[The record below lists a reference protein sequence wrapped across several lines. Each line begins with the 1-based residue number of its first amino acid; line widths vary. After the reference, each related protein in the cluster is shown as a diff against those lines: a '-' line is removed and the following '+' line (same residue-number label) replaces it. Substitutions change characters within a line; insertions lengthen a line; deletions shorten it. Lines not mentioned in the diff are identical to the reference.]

1 MDSAVDFVSTRDT
14 STSSGSL
21 EFEVVSFPACNNKLT
36 IHIHHSPFSVA
47 RNQCHTLYLESGLCI
62 GPFYAKVCYSSHL
75 IGVFIMEEVFA
86 SNEPLRVR
94 SLRPASIIL
103 LYERY
108 PSFHHLLVF
117 CRWAF
122 QAEKSNKGSGM
133 IPETSP
139 GQMVCFFSSSISFS
153 FDCPLLQTLR
163 VLDQII
169 SQNLAGTRQRAWVP
183 PGRAGL
189 HISVCHRSSTC

>member
-21 EFEVVSFPACNNKLT
+21 EFEVVSFPACNNKLI
-36 IHIHHSPFSVA
+36 IHIHPSPFSVA

-103 LYERY
+103 LYVLP
-108 PSFHHLLVF
+108 PSLGVLQMGLSGRKVKQ
-117 CRWAF
+117 RIGNDPRNLSWAD
-122 QAEKSNKGSGM
+122 GL
-133 IPETSP
+133 
-139 GQMVCFFSSSISFS
+139 FFLFVDFLFI
-153 FDCPLLQTLR
+153 
-163 VLDQII
+163 
-169 SQNLAGTRQRAWVP
+169 
-183 PGRAGL
+183 
-189 HISVCHRSSTC
+189 